1 MTFAAIS
8 ARNRKMVTT
17 LSGYSSKLSG
27 PVLRPLT
34 TSPYVLEFERID
46 MAGIAAFPRLA
57 EIIDVYSELSSTGLP
72 ARVDPTRI
80 PRPLMPYLLLLE
92 LEPDTLRTRL
102 AGEMVC
108 ANHGGELRGRTVH
121 EIFGKGDADAMF
133 AEACNIAASGEP
145 TLTRRA
151 FSGMSGQ
158 RVSYVR
164 LSLPLSTDGKRVD
177 RIMNVVDPD
186 SFVSEHHPKY

>member
-1 MTFAAIS
+1 
-8 ARNRKMVTT
+8 
-17 LSGYSSKLSG
+17 
-27 PVLRPLT
+27 
-34 TSPYVLEFERID
+34 
-46 MAGIAAFPRLA
+46 
-57 EIIDVYSELSSTGLP
+57 
-72 ARVDPTRI
+72 
-80 PRPLMPYLLLLE
+80 MPYLLLLDME
-92 LEPDTLRTRL
+92 TETLRTRL

-121 EIFGKGDADAMF
+121 EIFGREDADAMF
-133 AEACNIAASGEP
+133 EEACQIAVNRQP

-164 LSLPLSTDGKRVD
+164 LTLPLSTNGAHVD

-186 SFVSEHHPKY
+186 SFESEYHPSY